1 MRKIH
6 SIRVKMP
13 IAISILST
21 IFLVLIVALL
31 SYRSFRITKNT
42 TLSGFENTISGYK
55 DMLDV
60 WLDDSRNLIKTYAV
74 SPIVRSYFADR
85 TIDIRSTLT
94 EFEGINEY
102 VLDIGVTDTNGII
115 LDNVNSVKIGENR

>member
-21 IFLVLIVALL
+21 IFLVLIVVIL
-31 SYRSFRITKNT
+31 SYRSHTIVKDS
-42 TLSGFENTISGYK
+42 TLSGFDNTVNGYK

-60 WLDDSRNLIKTYAV
+60 WLDDNRNLIETYSV
-74 SPIVRSYFADR
+74 SPIVRNYLLNR
-85 TIDIRSTLT
+85 NVDI
-94 EFEGINEY
+94 
-102 VLDIGVTDTNGII
+102 
-115 LDNVNSVKIGENR
+115 

>member
-21 IFLVLIVALL
+21 IFLVLIVAIL
-31 SYRSFRITKNT
+31 SYRSHAIVKDA
-42 TLSGFENTISGYK
+42 TLSGFDNTVNGYK

-74 SPIVRSYFADR
+74 LFRR
-85 TIDIRSTLT
+85 
-94 EFEGINEY
+94 
-102 VLDIGVTDTNGII
+102 
-115 LDNVNSVKIGENR
+115 